1 MCVHSHSFN
10 SSYSHVNS
18 SHSFGSVVY
27 TRTHLLTMQLHWQFV
42 KATIF
47 YIFIESCTVSLLM
60 QVGVSCTK
68 NSEIK
73 QAVFVTVPTTV
84 RVLYLIDLCVING

>member
-1 MCVHSHSFN
+1 MYT
-10 SSYSHVNS
+10 SSDKCNYI
-18 SHSFGSVVY
+18 G
-27 TRTHLLTMQLHWQFV
+27 TWQSV

-47 YIFIESCTVSLLM
+47 YISVELCTVSLLIM
-60 QVGVSCTK
+60 QVNVSCTK

-73 QAVFVTVPTTV
+73 HAVFVTVPTTV